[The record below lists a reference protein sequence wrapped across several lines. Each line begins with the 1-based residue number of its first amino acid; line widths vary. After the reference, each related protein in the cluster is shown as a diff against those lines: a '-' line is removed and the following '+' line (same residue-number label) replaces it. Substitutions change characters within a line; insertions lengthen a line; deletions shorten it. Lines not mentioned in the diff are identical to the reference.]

1 MMASLF
7 SRGVLAGLAAG
18 GIALVAACT
27 DSTDVELL
35 TIQGFG
41 TIEGWAY
48 MDLNRSQN
56 VEASDPALEDVE
68 VILSPAS
75 SGVTLATATTD
86 RFGNFLI
93 PEVPVGQYR
102 IRFSDDLLGDSLTT
116 VLAEPII
123 EVVLGDTAETAMAV
137 AFPELSVE
145 ELRDA
150 LPGRRVFTHGI
161 ALNVRDNPADGKVF
175 LEGASAYVQALTVPR
190 EPNIAVGDSVR
201 ILGRTVMVNGQP
213 MLQAD
218 GVPPV
223 ILVPRATVPVPVSV
237 TTAEVGTAGSAG
249 ELDAALVTI
258 NHAEISDTASVGN
271 EFHFTAD
278 DGSGPVRVVLR
289 SFLGRSTS
297 DLRPDT
303 VIRVNRA
310 TGMIAPHDDGSGVF
324 EWRLLIRSASE
335 LVTEQRLADVS
346 VTASLSAT
354 TASQGESIDLEVV
367 VFNAGPLAA
376 TGVEIT
382 DTLPSVLTRGTSTVT
397 SGSYASTGIQGVWT
411 LDRLE
416 PGASDTLRATI
427 DVTGTQTGTVTYVVR
442 AGGLDREVDNDTGDN
457 RATASVTLLAP
468 R

>member
-1 MMASLF
+1 MMGSLF
-7 SRGVLAGLAAG
+7 SRGVVAGMAAFG
-18 GIALVAACT
+18 VALVASCT

-35 TIQGFG
+35 AIQGFG

-48 MDLNRSQN
+48 LDLNRTEH
-56 VEASDPALEDVE
+56 VEASDPALQDVE

-86 RFGNFLI
+86 EFGNFLI
-93 PEVPVGQYR
+93 PDVPAGQYR
-102 IRFSDDLLGDSLTT
+102 IRFSDELLGDSLTT
-116 VLAEPII
+116 VLAEPVI
-123 EVVLGDTAETAMAV
+123 EVALGDTAETVLAA
-137 AFPELSVE
+137 AFPQLTVE
-145 ELRDA
+145 EIRA
-150 LPGRRVFTHGI
+150 AAPGRRVFTTGI

-201 ILGRTVMVNGQP
+201 ILGRTTVVNGQP

-237 TTAEVGTAGSAG
+237 TTARVASAGSAG

-289 SFLGRSTS
+289 SFLGRATS

-324 EWRLLIRSASE
+324 EWRLLVRSASE
-335 LVTEQRLADVS
+335 LVTEQRLADVA
-346 VTASLSAT
+346 VTASLSSA

-367 VFNAGPLAA
+367 VFNSGPLAA

-397 SGSYASTGIQGVWT
+397 SGSYNSTGIQGIWT

-427 DVTGTQTGTVTYVVR
+427 DVTGTQTGTVTYVVH
-442 AGGLDREVDNDTGDN
+442 AGGLDREVDNDAGDN